1 MRLRPTNTYFPLKP
15 VAKLP
20 QGGKVSTPAA
30 TEPEV
35 SVNTTV
41 APRKLKLLKRV
52 LREVGRKEEVK
63 VE

>member
-1 MRLRPTNTYFPLKP
+1 